1 MKTADMIAERA
12 ARVIVNTIPHGVI
25 DGGIFV
31 GDYNKLLTNIK
42 SQMLGL
48 LNDTGALE
56 QKA

>member
-12 ARVIVNTIPHGVI
+12 ARVIVDTIPHGI
-25 DGGIFV
+25 QGGIFV